1 MNSTQVLSGY
11 YTVEITSYSTTQCR
25 AITWLIT
32 GVALDQILMTQKRP
46 SWRRRVMML
55 LFGIAAAASSKKAKN
70 VNRYNTTSYS
80 NFAASNLNSVFTE
93 PAFCL
98 FD

>member
-1 MNSTQVLSGY
+1 
-11 YTVEITSYSTTQCR
+11 
-25 AITWLIT
+25 
-32 GVALDQILMTQKRP
+32 
-46 SWRRRVMML
+46 MML

-80 NFAASNLNSVFTE
+80 NLAASNLNSVFTE